1 MSQTHIALLRGV
13 NVGGNRKLAMAE
25 LKAWAAA
32 LGLETPRTLL
42 QSGNLVFES
51 GLAGAELE
59 AMLER
64 EAAARLGLDTEF
76 VTRTAAEWVAVVAR
90 NPFPEAAERDPAHL
104 LVTFCKTP
112 VAALKVTGQ
121 TNERVAVDGREVFVE
136 YPVNVGDSRLRLSAR
151 GTARNWNTVLKLAA
165 LAQAG

>member
-1 MSQTHIALLRGV
+1 MQIHIALLRGV
-13 NVGGNRKLAMAE
+13 NVGGARKLAMAE

-32 LGLETPRTLL
+32 IGLREPRTLL
-42 QSGNLVFES
+42 QSGNLVFGS
-51 GLAGAELE
+51 AVTGAELE

-76 VTRTAAEWVAVVAR
+76 VTRTAAEWADVVAR
-90 NPFPEAAERDPAHL
+90 NPFPEAAARDPAHL
-104 LVTFCKTP
+104 LVTFCKAP
-112 VAALKVTGQ
+112 VADLKVTGQ
-121 TNERVAVDGREVFVE
+121 TIERVAVDGREVFVE

-165 LAQAG
+165 MAQAG